1 MRARVLLAA
10 AGLWLLAAPAQAD
23 VDYGP
28 ISHKGL
34 KSAGAASTSLKLHL
48 QIGLKVNQGNIAD
61 AVKAAGNPSSSSYG
75 EYPSLSTFQS
85 RYGASK
91 SKRNDVLNALAKEN
105 VDGTVDVTRLR
116 VGATASIGKAQKL
129 FGTKWKLYKTSSSNE
144 LVALP
149 VNTPKLPEGM
159 RGNVDTVAGLRL
171 TVKAGRSSAVPVD
184 GGTPTRTGTPG
195 PSCVATQFPGA
206 AGLFPDQVTT
216 AYGIAALQAAGLR
229 GQNARVAIVG
239 EAPTRSSD
247 LSTFRSCFGLTGTG
261 LKTHNA
267 GSIQPIL
274 ESSLDT
280 QVVAMVAPQ
289 LERFDL
295 WVNPISESDDDGDV
309 LGFLRMLA
317 APLQATTNGVPLPHV
332 ISVSYGVC
340 ESTVKPDTASRT
352 IAERQ
357 LKATAALGITTVVA
371 AGDSGSSACARGV
384 PANKLTSADKKPQV
398 SWPASSSW
406 VLAVGGTNLTLDAG
420 NAIAATGVWN
430 DTTYPFPYTA
440 TAGGGGGQSTI
451 VKRPWWQP
459 AQSFA
464 TSGNRMV
471 PDVAAFADE
480 SPGYAIVC
488 SGGVQGCP
496 GGGQTIA
503 HVGGT
508 SAATPLV
515 AGMIALWTQQARA
528 TGRPRPGFVP
538 PLLYSLARNHPQ
550 AFVDVTQGGNALFGG
565 SCCPARPG
573 YDLAS
578 GWGSP
583 LADVVA
589 GLLP

>member
-1 MRARVLLAA
+1 M
-10 AGLWLLAAPAQAD
+10 
-23 VDYGP
+23 
-28 ISHKGL
+28 
-34 KSAGAASTSLKLHL
+34 
-48 QIGLKVNQGNIAD
+48 
-61 AVKAAGNPSSSSYG
+61 
-75 EYPSLSTFQS
+75 
-85 RYGASK
+85 
-91 SKRNDVLNALAKEN
+91 LNALATEN
-105 VDGTVDVTRLR
+105 VD
-116 VGATASIGKAQKL
+116 
-129 FGTKWKLYKTSSSNE
+129 E
-144 LVALP
+144 LVALA
-149 VNTPKLPEGM
+149 VNTPKLPNGM
-159 RGNVDTVAGLRL
+159 SGNVDTVAGLWL
-171 TVKAGRSSAVPVD
+171 TVKGGKASAAPVD
-184 GGTPTRTGTPG
+184 GGTPSRTGAPG
-195 PSCVATQFPGA
+195 PSCVAGQFPGA
-206 AGLFPDQVTT
+206 LASGAGLFPDQITT

-247 LSTFRSCFGLTGTG
+247 LNTFRSCFGVTGTG
-261 LKTHNA
+261 LKTHNT
-267 GSIQPIL
+267 GSIQPIV

-280 QVVAMVAPQ
+280 MVVSMVAPQ
-289 LERFDL
+289 LDRFDL
-295 WVNPISESDDDGDV
+295 WVSPISESDDDGDV
-309 LGFLRMLA
+309 LGFLRLLA
-317 APLQATTNGVPLPHV
+317 QPLHATTNGVPLPYV

-340 ESTVKPDTASRT
+340 ESTVKADTASRT

-357 LKATAALGITTVVA
+357 LEATAALGITTVVA
-371 AGDSGSSACARGV
+371 AGDTGSSACARGV
-384 PANKLTSADKKPQV
+384 PPSKLTSADKKLQV

-430 DTTYPFPYTA
+430 DTVYPFPYTA
-440 TAGGGGGQSTI
+440 TAGGGGGQSSF

-488 SGGVQGCP
+488 SSGVQGCP

-503 HVGGT
+503 FAGGT

-528 TGRPRPGFVP
+528 TGRARPGFVP
-538 PLLYSLARNHPQ
+538 PLLYSLARQQPQ

-565 SCCPARPG
+565 SCCPARVG
-573 YDLAS
+573 YDFAS

-583 LADVVA
+583 LANVIA
-589 GLLP
+589 ALLPAPG